1 MCSMTITTLL
11 FQLTIFIG
19 MKIISREQAELN
31 AAERKVLAK
40 IRRKKT
46 IFLVTAYVAL
56 VAILAFVYMTGMIK
70 SQVVTAEKNIRLQRG
85 TMIFSGVSF
94 IAFTVIFI
102 FQYIKTVHPYTRDLR
117 NGLKTISWF
126 YPAAYKTPF
135 FDSFFLK
142 TGSRKRPMLSIHR
155 ELYDA
160 IRPGV
165 LACILFA
172 PASRCVLLLDIDG
185 RRMEFNEEN
194 TGLEL

>member
-1 MCSMTITTLL
+1 
-11 FQLTIFIG
+11 
-19 MKIISREQAELN
+19 MKIISRDQAELN
-31 AAERKVLAK
+31 AVERKVLVK

-46 IFLVTAYVAL
+46 IFLATAYLAL
-56 VAILAFVYMTGMIK
+56 ITILAFVYMTGLIR
-70 SQVVTAEKNIRLQRG
+70 SQGLTLEKNIRYQRA
-85 TMIFSGVSF
+85 TWIFTGVSF
-94 IAFTVIFI
+94 LAFTIIFV
-102 FQYIKTVHPYTRDLR
+102 FHYIKTVYPYTRDLKK
-117 NGLKTISWF
+117 GLKTISWF

-142 TGSRKRPMLSIHR
+142 TGSRKKPMLSIHR

-172 PASRCVLLLDIDG
+172 PSSRCVLLLDIDG